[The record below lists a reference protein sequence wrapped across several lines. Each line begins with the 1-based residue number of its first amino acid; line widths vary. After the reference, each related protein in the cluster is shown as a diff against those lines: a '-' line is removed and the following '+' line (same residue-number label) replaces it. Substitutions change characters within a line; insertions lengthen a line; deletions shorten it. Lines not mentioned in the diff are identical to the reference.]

1 MIVCLGWGSLI
12 WDPQEL
18 MVGPDWNTN
27 GPELSVEFARQ
38 SQDGRLTLVIEQSA
52 PSVKVLWSVMATN
65 TLEHAIESLRLR
77 EGTARKHIDSW
88 EYTADDP
95 EPISGLSIWARSIG
109 ADAVIWTALPPK
121 FSGKNH
127 VVPSL
132 SQAME
137 YLNSLN
143 EEAMGL
149 AEDYIRKAPPQI
161 RTPYRN
167 AFEVEFGWK

>member
-1 MIVCLGWGSLI
+1 MPWLGFFNLGPTRIDGGTGLEYEWSGTVSGVCSAI
-12 WDPQEL
+12 
-18 MVGPDWNTN
+18 
-27 GPELSVEFARQ
+27 S
-38 SQDGRLTLVIEQSA
+38 DGRLTLVIEQSA